1 MARAAWRL
9 PQNPAMGAM
18 HQGPPRGWPCCAM
31 PQDTQG
37 STLRGPTGSIPP
49 GAFWGCPMPVLG
61 GTRGAAAPRLSAG
74 LREPVKVLSSSSGRS
89 EQVWHLEIY
98 PSGIG
103 DQRSCLKLK
112 ALFNSPWDQ
121 SMQRRGIFSP
131 ANHIQAGLS
140 HPEARSPRP
149 DPDPKQ
155 PLLAPADAL
164 APSLR
169 LGLLPKHP
177 GTSLPRLISSPHLAS
192 HPLLAGPEEVPPPPS
207 PGALASFLPR
217 DPRNPA
223 PYAAPQPLTGQ
234 P

>member
-1 MARAAWRL
+1 ML
-9 PQNPAMGAM
+9 
-18 HQGPPRGWPCCAM
+18 CAV

-37 STLRGPTGSIPP
+37 GTHQGPTSSIPP
-49 GAFWGCPMPVLG
+49 GAFWGFPMPVLG
-61 GTRGAAAPRLSAG
+61 GTHGAAAPWLSAG